1 MRSVR
6 RYFPLVGVLALGYV
20 LGAGHVLSIGQVGA
34 QVDTAAAEAEELPE
48 EAIEQLDAV
57 NSALRTAVD
66 TLKQEGRYTS
76 ATKGVNSF
84 AVVVGGIDAVKDLEA
99 GRGVDPVTFAALYAG
114 LADGSVIDVDD
125 VDTNDQGH
133 VTYKNKVVRMYSVNR
148 LKEYFQKRRRYAG
161 ELDE

>member
-66 TLKQEGRYTS
+66 ILKQEDRYAS

-114 LADGSVIDVDD
+114 LADDKISAEIDAD
-125 VDTNDQGH
+125 DQGH